1 MYHAGFRQEFVAQQ
15 TEMLDRRVR
24 RAADVTLRRSS
35 GSDPSLARLAQLES
49 RDLVAGPYAVAEVG
63 GEVVAAVPLEGG
75 PALGDPFQ
83 RTEHLLPLLR
93 VWAHPRRPRLRW
105 KAA

>member
-1 MYHAGFRQEFVAQQ
+1 MYDAGFRQELVAQH
-15 TEMLDRRVR
+15 TRMLDRRGR
-24 RAADVTLRRSS
+24 GEAGVTLRHSN

-49 RDLVAGPYAVAEVG
+49 SSLVEGGYAVAEVG
-63 GEVVAAVPLEGG
+63 GEVVAAMPLEGG

-83 RTEHLLPLLR
+83 RTAHLVPLLK

-105 KAA
+105 RAA

>member
-1 MYHAGFRQEFVAQQ
+1 MYHAGFRQEFVAQH
-15 TEMLDRRVR
+15 TRMLDRRGR
-24 RAADVTLRRSS
+24 QEASVTLRHSN

-63 GEVVAAVPLEGG
+63 GDVVAAVPLEGG